1 MNTFQLSCFLAVAE
15 NLNFARAAKELNISQ
30 PAVTH
35 QIRSLEEELNVK
47 LFRRNTR
54 LVELTY
60 FGNLFLNDAREIL
73 TLADRAKKRLENL
86 PEQEILPF
94 SIGCGSA
101 IPMFLFASV
110 LREMAR
116 IYPGLRPQ
124 ICTIPFASMFRL
136 LDDEAIDAAAGFEE
150 TDSRK
155 VRGTYRELKK
165 IPVVCLCA
173 KDSPLAGRG
182 AVSLADLREEKIVLT
197 RPLLL
202 PNQIARLQNRVIEGR
217 SPSDLY
223 FCESV
228 ESCMILAKAG
238 MGVTILPE
246 IFALREVPLA
256 AIPVSGTAPIS
267 FGLYY
272 KTLQSN
278 GPLKD
283 FIRLSKEHFQ
293 SPALS

>member
-155 VRGTYRELKK
+155 VRGTYRE
-165 IPVVCLCA
+165 
-173 KDSPLAGRG
+173 
-182 AVSLADLREEKIVLT
+182 EKIVLT

-246 IFALREVPLA
+246 IFALREEPLA